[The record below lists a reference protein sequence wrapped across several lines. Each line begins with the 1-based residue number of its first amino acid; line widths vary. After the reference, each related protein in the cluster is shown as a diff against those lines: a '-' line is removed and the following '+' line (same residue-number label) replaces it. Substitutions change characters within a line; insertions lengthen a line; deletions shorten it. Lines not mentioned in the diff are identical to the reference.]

1 MSNIKKL
8 EELLKNHVMVELEAT
23 INELTALLKK
33 KTNNETKDELKYMQD
48 VKTYFNEALK
58 AIENA
63 TMSDEL
69 ALDILDRLDEMELDN
84 EEV

>member
-8 EELLKNHVMVELEAT
+8 EELLKNHVLVELEET
-23 INELTALLKK
+23 INELAESLKR

-58 AIENA
+58 AIENE
-63 TMSDEL
+63 TMTDDL